1 MHTVG
6 NGVDSDGR
14 GPQEI
19 EPDRQTMTYTT
30 GPVAGHPFLE
40 ISITA
45 GHSMISPTLGRSDS
59 RCSLHTPMWI
69 TLWTEPAKTVDIGVD
84 NHVDAGIGA
93 RHRGESGAT

>member
-1 MHTVG
+1 M
-6 NGVDSDGR
+6 DSDGH
-14 GPQEI
+14 GPHEI
-19 EPDRQTMTYTT
+19 HPDRQNMTHTT

-45 GHSMISPTLGRSDS
+45 GQSMISPTFGRSES

-69 TLWTEPAKTVDIGVD
+69 TLWTDPTKAVDIDVD